1 MTNEI
6 IKTENLNGNEID
18 RLLICAIR
26 CALHSSVQSFCLFP
40 SMNVDSCMQGQ
51 KCPWVEWEGNG
62 KGKWGVRKFK
72 FHKNKKRN
80 GFLFRM

>member
-40 SMNVDSCMQGQ
+40 SMNVDSYDSRSKVSVGR
-51 KCPWVEWEGNG
+51 VGG
-62 KGKWGVRKFK
+62 KRERKI
-72 FHKNKKRN
+72 
-80 GFLFRM
+80 GSTEI